1 MSSVATAGS
10 LRTGGADADL
20 GEPAPNGEAAG
31 RSRRRLPI
39 GVLVSSVF
47 LALLVLAVAVPGVLT
62 SRDPL
67 AADPLQTL
75 KSPGAAHWLG
85 TDQLG
90 RDVWSRLV
98 FGAAHSLGIGAGAT
112 VIAVVLGVVAG
123 LAAGLFSGI
132 VDEIVTRIL
141 DVVGAF
147 PELLLALFVVA
158 LTGPGTTNVIVAI
171 AVGALARY
179 ARVVR
184 AETAVVRR
192 SGYVEQAV
200 ILGESRGRVILR
212 HVLPNVL
219 GPLPILATLG
229 LGTAVIAASS
239 LSFLGLGPQPPAPE
253 WGGMLAE
260 SRSYLRIAWW
270 VGVFPGLAVML
281 TVVSLTVVGRYFQRR
296 FEGRSR

>member
-1 MSSVATAGS
+1 MSTLTTPGS
-10 LRTGGADADL
+10 HVPTTTDEDGSAPGAAESR
-20 GEPAPNGEAAG
+20 GT
-31 RSRRRLPI
+31 RRRPPF
-39 GVLVSSVF
+39 GVITSGLF
-47 LALLVLAVAVPGVLT
+47 LVLLLLAVVAPGALT

-67 AADPLQTL
+67 AADPLHSLTGPV
-75 KSPGAAHWLG
+75 SGHWLG

-90 RDVWSRLV
+90 RDVWARLV

-112 VIAVVLGVVAG
+112 VIAVVVGVTAG
-123 LAAGLFSGI
+123 LVAGLFSGI

-141 DVVGAF
+141 DVIGAF

-158 LTGPGTTNVIVAI
+158 LTGPGTANVIAAI
-171 AVGALARY
+171 AVGAVARY

-192 SGYVEQAV
+192 SGFVEQAV
-200 ILGESRGRVILR
+200 ILGETRSRVILR

-253 WGGMLAE
+253 WGSMLAE

-281 TVVSLTVVGRYFQRR
+281 TVVALTVVGRYFQHR